1 MDPGRSATSSSGRA
15 PSLPHCRTMS
25 DVPSTWTKRRVP
37 ASFGGGGAGA
47 NPAAQALS
55 KSPIAVNR
63 SASVS
68 RWISALS
75 GSE

>member
-1 MDPGRSATSSSGRA
+1 
-15 PSLPHCRTMS
+15 MS

-37 ASFGGGGAGA
+37 ASSGGGGAGA